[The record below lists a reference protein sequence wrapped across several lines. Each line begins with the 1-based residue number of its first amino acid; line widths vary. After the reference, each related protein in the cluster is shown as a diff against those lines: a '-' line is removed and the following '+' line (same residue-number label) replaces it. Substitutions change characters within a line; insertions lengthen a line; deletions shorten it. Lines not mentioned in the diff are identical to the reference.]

1 MTEPV
6 GYEVADI
13 ANAINGVAD
22 NTTPMR
28 TVPDLA
34 ADVIDLGAA
43 LKALTELRN
52 DHLRRL
58 HSAMAAAPK
67 GGLEVEL
74 AEHGAVKI
82 GVTKPVSRT
91 KVKHDKLRGALD
103 RLADTP
109 AHRVDPA
116 TGEDLGRAAARLKL
130 WDRCYS
136 MAPRWS
142 ELEHLGLVSKE
153 FCSEVSETKI
163 SISGDGV
170 KVSPLKVPK

>member
-1 MTEPV
+1 M
-6 GYEVADI
+6 
-13 ANAINGVAD
+13 
-22 NTTPMR
+22 
-28 TVPDLA
+28 PDLA
-34 ADVIDLGAA
+34 AAVIDLGVA

-58 HSAMAAAPK
+58 HAAAVAMPR
-67 GGLEVEL
+67 GGGEVEL
-74 AEHGAVKI
+74 PQHGTVKI
-82 GVTKPVSRT
+82 RVAGTLSRT
-91 KVKHDKLRGALD
+91 KVQHDKLAAALD

-116 TGEDLGRAAARLKL
+116 TGEDIGRAAARLKL
-130 WDRCYS
+130 RDRCS
-136 MAPRWS
+136 SPSWRWG

-153 FCSEVSETKI
+153 FCTEVSETKI